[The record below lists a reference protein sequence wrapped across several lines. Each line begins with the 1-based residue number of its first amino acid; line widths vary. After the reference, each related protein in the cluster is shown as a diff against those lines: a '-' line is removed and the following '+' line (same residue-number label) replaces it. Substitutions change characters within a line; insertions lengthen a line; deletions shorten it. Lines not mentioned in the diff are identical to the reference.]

1 MSYVWGR
8 RNGNRSV
15 NFVETFSETF
25 VQWDLE
31 TARNIHLKYKFSFFF
46 FFYKDCNRDHWR
58 LFPINNKSYNIL
70 IVILNYINHEVAK
83 FAKKDF
89 RIYEDS
95 TKKKKILES
104 TIKQSYIRNCSKIAI
119 TAFRVIS
126 FTTLI
131 FFHVDKP
138 SLSGKKIV
146 RIVPD
151 RISEE
156 RPREIPGISWSPV
169 ITL

>member
-31 TARNIHLKYKFSFFF
+31 TARNIHLKYEFNFF

-95 TKKKKILES
+95 TKKKKDS
-104 TIKQSYIRNCSKIAI
+104 RKY
-119 TAFRVIS
+119 
-126 FTTLI
+126 
-131 FFHVDKP
+131 D
-138 SLSGKKIV
+138 
-146 RIVPD
+146 
-151 RISEE
+151 
-156 RPREIPGISWSPV
+156 
-169 ITL
+169 